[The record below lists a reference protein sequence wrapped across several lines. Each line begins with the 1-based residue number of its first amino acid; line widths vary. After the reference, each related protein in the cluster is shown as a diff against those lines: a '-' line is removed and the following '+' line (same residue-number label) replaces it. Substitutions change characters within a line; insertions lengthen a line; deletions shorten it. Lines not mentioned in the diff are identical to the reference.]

1 MNADAAKAELRARML
16 ARLRALPREYV
27 RGCSEWLIGTLRP
40 LIDTPEQLRVFL
52 YAALPHEVR
61 LLPLLTLFPQHAY
74 YFPRC
79 LPGHRLAFHRV
90 VHAERELV
98 PGAMNIPTPLPH
110 LPTLPAAEAD
120 IVIVPGLAFTLE
132 GDRLG
137 YGGGYYDRLL
147 ASLPH
152 GIPTLALALSEQI
165 LPTLPT
171 DEHDARCTVYH
182 LNPHLSREN

>member
-1 MNADAAKAELRARML
+1 ML
-16 ARLRALPREYV
+16 ARLRALPPEYV
-27 RGCSEWLIGTLRP
+27 RDCSERLVSTLQP
-40 LIDTPEQLRVFL
+40 LVDTPEQLRIFL
-52 YAALPHEVR
+52 YAALTHEVR
-61 LLPLLTLFPQHAY
+61 LLSLLIRFPQHAY

-90 VHAERELV
+90 VHAGQELV

-120 IVIVPGLAFTLE
+120 IIIVPGLAFTLE

-147 ASLPH
+147 ASLPQN
-152 GIPTLALALSEQI
+152 IPTLALALPEQI

-171 DEHDARCTVYH
+171 DEHDVRCTVNH
-182 LNPHLSREN
+182 LGPHLTREN